1 MNQYSFFLFSHH
13 SFAYIDF
20 KMFTINMNFSVTNI
34 LSLKQKHHCGSPT
47 LMFSY
52 FHLIFDNFL
61 TPIFDG
67 KNEELHGFGFEST
80 VARWS
85 MNIGCWPLDIV
96 SFCKHSRLDYGP
108 RKYEY

>member
-1 MNQYSFFLFSHH
+1 
-13 SFAYIDF
+13 
-20 KMFTINMNFSVTNI
+20 MNFSVMNI
-34 LSLKQKHHCGSPT
+34 LSLKQKLHHGSST

-67 KNEELHGFGFEST
+67 KNEELHRFGFEST
-80 VARWS
+80 MAGWS
-85 MNIGCWPLDIV
+85 MNTGCWPLDIV